1 MARTRSL
8 STVASLL
15 SDIASNFEIAVVVI
29 NQMTTKFGMSIPN
42 SATNGEPHQSRLV
55 PALGESWAHATTTRL
70 VLAIPSSTNNQL
82 RRTCTLVKSPNRPC
96 GTATYKVLECGIRD
110 IDTPDTTTSMAVQQQ
125 RQKQQQQHSENAKR
139 LRIH

>member
-15 SDIASNFEIAVVVI
+15 ADIASAFDIAVVVL
-29 NQMTTKFGMSIPN
+29 NQMTTKFGV
-42 SATNGEPHQSRLV
+42 NGAGPGESRLV

-70 VLAIPSSTNNQL
+70 VLSSSTQNDSQ
-82 RRTCTLVKSPNRPC
+82 RTCTLMKSPHRPP

-110 IDTPDTTTSMAVQQQ
+110 ADTVELPIIRDS
-125 RQKQQQQHSENAKR
+125 SKR
-139 LRIH
+139 IRTN